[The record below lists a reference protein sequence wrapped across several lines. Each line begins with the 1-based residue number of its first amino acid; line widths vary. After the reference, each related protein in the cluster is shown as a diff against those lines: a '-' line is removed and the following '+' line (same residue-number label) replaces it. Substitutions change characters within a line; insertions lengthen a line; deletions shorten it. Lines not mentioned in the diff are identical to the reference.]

1 MDAIA
6 LGRRFLEST
15 RGQVVL
21 LLRRGARTV
30 EELAQA
36 LGLTD
41 NAVRSHLAALE
52 RDGLVRQDGVRRG
65 PGAGKPATIYEL
77 HPDADPLLSRAYPP
91 VLKTMLDVMLE
102 QLPRDRSE
110 AMLHEVG
117 RRLAAG
123 VGGRAAG
130 SSAARTEAA
139 ANVLRALGGDV
150 EVVEEQGRLVIRS
163 SGCPSLGRRLPLSRH
178 VLGRGDAGVRGVG
191 TGGAL
196 VLPAWRAATLLLHGG
211 ASLRRSGRT
220 RIVAHSARRG
230 RKRAPSA
237 CPIGADSITEPVK
250 AMG

>member
-6 LGRRFLEST
+6 IGRRFLEST

-21 LLRRGARTV
+21 LLRRGERTV

-65 PGAGKPATIYEL
+65 TGVGKPATIYEL

-102 QLPRDRSE
+102 QLPPERSE
-110 AMLHEVG
+110 AMLREVG

-123 VGGRAAG
+123 VGGRARGEA
-130 SSAARTEAA
+130 AARTEAA
-139 ANVLRALGGDV
+139 AEVLRSLGGDV
-150 EVVEEQGRLVIRS
+150 EVVEDGESRVIRS
-163 SGCPSLGRRLPLSRH
+163 AGCPLS
-178 VLGRGDAGVRGVG
+178 VA
-191 TGGAL
+191 
-196 VLPAWRAATLLLHGG
+196 
-211 ASLRRSGRT
+211 
-220 RIVAHSARRG
+220 VAHCPDMCAAVETLVAEVSGQEARSCCQHGDRPRCCFAVG
-230 RKRAPSA
+230 PTSDAVAERESSGDLHDR
-237 CPIGADSITEPVK
+237 D
-250 AMG
+250 

>member
-21 LLRRGARTV
+21 LLRRGERTV

-102 QLPRDRSE
+102 QLPPDRSE

-117 RRLAAG
+117 RRLARG
-123 VGGRAAG
+123 VGGRAQG
-130 SSAARTEAA
+130 SAAERTEAA
-139 ANVLRALGGDV
+139 ANVLRSLGGDV
-150 EVVEEQGRLVIRS
+150 DVEKDENGSLVIRG
-163 SGCPSLGRRLPLSRH
+163 SGCPLS
-178 VLGRGDAGVRGVG
+178 VA
-191 TGGAL
+191 
-196 VLPAWRAATLLLHGG
+196 
-211 ASLRRSGRT
+211 
-220 RIVAHSARRG
+220 VAHCPEMCSAVETLVAEVTGQEAHSCCQHGDRPRCCFTVG
-230 RKRAPSA
+230 SAAAPLA
-237 CPIGADSITEPVK
+237 ERQ
-250 AMG
+250 

>member
-6 LGRRFLEST
+6 MGRRFLEST

-21 LLRRGARTV
+21 LLRRGERTV

-41 NAVRSHLAALE
+41 NAVRNHLAALE

-65 PGAGKPATIYEL
+65 TGAGKPATIYEL

-110 AMLHEVG
+110 VMLREVG

-123 VGGRAAG
+123 MGGRAQG
-130 SSAARTEAA
+130 SAATRTEAA

-150 EVVEEQGRLVIRS
+150 EVVEEGGSHVIRS
-163 SGCPSLGRRLPLSRH
+163 SGCPLSVAVAH
-178 VLGRGDAGVRGVG
+178 CPDMCAAVETLVSEVSGEEAHSCCQHGDRPRCCFTVG
-191 TGGAL
+191 PASGAL
-196 VLPAWRAATLLLHGG
+196 AERDSSGDLHE
-211 ASLRRSGRT
+211 RT
-220 RIVAHSARRG
+220 
-230 RKRAPSA
+230 
-237 CPIGADSITEPVK
+237 
-250 AMG
+250 

>member
-6 LGRRFLEST
+6 MGRRFLEST

-41 NAVRSHLAALE
+41 NAVRNHLAALE

-65 PGAGKPATIYEL
+65 AGAGKPATIYEL

-110 AMLHEVG
+110 AMLREVG

-123 VGGRAAG
+123 AGGRAQG
-130 SSAARTEAA
+130 SAAARTEAA

-150 EVVEEQGRLVIRS
+150 EVVEEEDGSHVIRS
-163 SGCPSLGRRLPLSRH
+163 SGCPLS
-178 VLGRGDAGVRGVG
+178 VA
-191 TGGAL
+191 
-196 VLPAWRAATLLLHGG
+196 
-211 ASLRRSGRT
+211 
-220 RIVAHSARRG
+220 VAHCPEMCAAVETLVAEVSGEEAHSCCQHGDRPRCCFEVGPASSALAERDVSG
-230 RKRAPSA
+230 
-237 CPIGADSITEPVK
+237 DLHEP
-250 AMG
+250 A

>member
-30 EELAQA
+30 EELAQV

-65 PGAGKPATIYEL
+65 TGVGKPATIYEL

-91 VLKTMLDVMLE
+91 VLKMMLDVMLE
-102 QLPRDRSE
+102 QLPPDRSE

-117 RRLAAG
+117 RRLARG
-123 VGGRAAG
+123 VGGRAQGTA
-130 SSAARTEAA
+130 AARTEAA
-139 ANVLRALGGDV
+139 ANVLRSLGGDV
-150 EVVEEQGRLVIRS
+150 EVVEGEGGSLVIRS
-163 SGCPSLGRRLPLSRH
+163 SGCPLSVAVSH
-178 VLGRGDAGVRGVG
+178 CPSMCYAVETLVAEVAGQEARSCCQHGERPRCCFTVG
-191 TGGAL
+191 SA
-196 VLPAWRAATLLLHGG
+196 PA
-211 ASLRRSGRT
+211 
-220 RIVAHSARRG
+220 
-230 RKRAPSA
+230 
-237 CPIGADSITEPVK
+237 PIAERE
-250 AMG
+250 